1 MDVASQVS
9 SLASRTVGAAYVL
22 EGALRAAG
30 KQLRL
35 SMRLGDT
42 RRGKQ
47 VWGENH
53 TRNVKDLLLDGPRNA
68 GVEL

>member
-1 MDVASQVS
+1 MCW
-9 SLASRTVGAAYVL
+9 RG
-22 EGALRAAG
+22 LRAAG

-42 RRGKQ
+42 RSGKQ